1 MKITMTKEQLIQY
14 YSDKAVNFNRES
26 VDLILKVQANQL
38 EKLGNNIGKEI
49 DEVIDKSIGLFL
61 GDLVYGFDRI
71 ITDDEE
77 DWT

>member
-49 DEVIDKSIGLFL
+49 DKVIDKAIGLFL
-61 GDLVYGFDRI
+61 DDLVYGFDRI

>member
-49 DEVIDKSIGLFL
+49 DKVIDKAIGLFL
-61 GDLVYGFDRI
+61 DDLVYGFDRI
-71 ITDDEE
+71 ITDDGE